1 MRPMQPREV
10 ARRYIEAWNSR
21 SSDAINAMFADGGT
35 YTDPVSRGTLTGAA
49 IGAFAERLFE
59 AFPDLI
65 FEITSNAE
73 TSSGVTL
80 EWTMRGTNS
89 GSLGGLPPTGARM
102 TQPGIDVIRVSGD
115 KVLSVRG
122 YFDRQTMLEQLGLQ
136 VVVQPHQVGPI
147 TFGTSTRVRSGSNVT
162 PGAFS
167 LTMVDAIS
175 DEEVQQIRMYSRRI
189 LLGMPSMPG
198 FLSFL
203 GAVVGRRLY
212 TVTAWTAPEDAR
224 SVMQQDAHKEAASG
238 FLGGKLGTAFHSSIW
253 TPHHISARWIRCP
266 SCGRST
272 GVTEDEKACTC
283 GSMLP
288 EASPFW

>member
-1 MRPMQPREV
+1 MQPTEV
-10 ARRYIEAWNSR
+10 ARRYIDAWNSR
-21 SSDAINAMFADGGT
+21 SPAAIKAMFVAGGT
-35 YTDPVSRGTLTGAA
+35 YTDPVTKGTLTASA
-49 IGAFAERLFE
+49 IGGFAEGLFT
-59 AFPDLI
+59 AFPDLS
-65 FEITSNAE
+65 FEIISNAE
-73 TSSGVTL
+73 SASGVIL
-80 EWTMRGTNS
+80 EWTMSGTNT
-89 GSLGGLPPTGARM
+89 GSLSGLPPTGAQM
-102 TQPGIDVIRVSGD
+102 AQPGIDVIRVSGD
-115 KVLSVRG
+115 KVKSVRG
-122 YFDRQTMLEQLGLQ
+122 YFDRHAMLEQLGLQ

-224 SVMQQDAHKEAASG
+224 SVMRHEAHREASSG

-253 TPHHISARWIRCP
+253 TPHHISERWIRCS
-266 SCGRST
+266 SCERSSRVKE
-272 GVTEDEKACTC
+272 GEKACSC

-288 EASPFW
+288 EVSPFW